1 MLMAKLTD
9 KERKNLLK
17 LIDILRAN
25 QGGLWIRELSRQAD
39 IHMETARRLIQ
50 KYPQVFEDYADF
62 TAYKINL
69 KLIKL
74 KNENITAKNLDVAV
88 GL

>member
-1 MLMAKLTD
+1 MAKLTE

-25 QGGLWIRELSRQAD
+25 PNGLWIREIARQSK

-88 GL
+88 KI

>member
-1 MLMAKLTD
+1 MLMAKLTE

-25 QGGLWIRELSRQAD
+25 PNGLWIRELSRQAS

>member
-1 MLMAKLTD
+1 MLMAKLTE

-25 QGGLWIRELSRQAD
+25 PNGLWIRELSRQAN
-39 IHMETARRLIQ
+39 IHMEIARRLIQ
-50 KYPQVFEDYADF
+50 KYPQIFEDYADF

-74 KNENITAKNLDVAV
+74 KNENITAKNLNVAV
-88 GL
+88 RL

>member
-1 MLMAKLTD
+1 MLMAKLTE

-17 LIDILRAN
+17 LIELLKAN

-39 IHMETARRLIQ
+39 IHMEIARRLIQ
-50 KYPQVFEDYADF
+50 KYPQIFEDYADF
-62 TAYKINL
+62 TVHKINL